1 MIHLVV
7 LIDKERIEEILGQ
20 LRASN
25 YPYTIIN
32 DSSFLV
38 YSNKTSKEF
47 SEEIGIYTNKRIKG
61 TVVQFK
67 NYYGYA
73 SKDLWEWVDGYER

>member
-7 LIDKERIEEILGQ
+7 LIDKERIEEILSQ
-20 LRASN
+20 IRASN
-25 YPYTIIN
+25 YPYMLIN

-38 YSNKTSKEF
+38 YSNKTSREL
-47 SEEIGIYTNKRIKG
+47 SEEIGIYTNKEIKG